1 MNGQAYKVFK
11 KRTKSF
17 MESINV
23 VIYGT
28 IPEIIVD
35 EGGDVTNPKKNN
47 ENGNS
52 SQDSCAEKESPEN
65 ESSPSPSRRETR
77 SSHVPSSPLTPP
89 EFQPPVSCD
98 DDALSIP
105 SASKRPSSR
114 VNLNHPKSNIIRDI
128 EDSA

>member
-1 MNGQAYKVFK
+1 MV
-11 KRTKSF
+11 

-23 VIYGT
+23 VVDGA

-35 EGGDVTNPKKNN
+35 EGGDVTIPKKNN
-47 ENGNS
+47 EDGNS
-52 SQDSCAEKESPEN
+52 SQDSGTEKESPEK

-77 SSHVPSSPLTPP
+77 SSNVPSSPLTPP
-89 EFQPPVSCD
+89 EFQPPISHDD

-105 SASKRPSSR
+105 STSKRPSPR
-114 VNLNHPKSNIIRDI
+114 VNLNHPKSNIIGDI